1 MKYLTLDI
9 CSKQVVKYIIDFFKI
24 IVYPIKEFGEQ
35 KMICVCD
42 DCMTFFN
49 AVEGRTDC
57 AYCKS
62 NNIRQA
68 TEKEELEYYR
78 NHSSLAVE
86 IQRYVLVDTG
96 YGPKGWYI
104 DLDDKATVSYTL
116 YLNHRYSKRIN

>member
-1 MKYLTLDI
+1 
-9 CSKQVVKYIIDFFKI
+9 
-24 IVYPIKEFGEQ
+24 
-35 KMICVCD
+35 MICVCD

-62 NNIRQA
+62 HNIRQA

-104 DLDDKATVSYTL
+104 DLDDKATVGSTVEVDYGWHQDVKGIVTQVL
-116 YLNHRYSKRIN
+116 RADTNFPPYNGTIKPIWEITNLK